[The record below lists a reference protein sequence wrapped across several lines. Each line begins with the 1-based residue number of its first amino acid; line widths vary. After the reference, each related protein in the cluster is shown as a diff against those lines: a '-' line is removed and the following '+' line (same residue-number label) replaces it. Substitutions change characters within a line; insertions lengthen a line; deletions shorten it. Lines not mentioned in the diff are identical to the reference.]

1 MNFIKL
7 AMLLA
12 IAGGGWHY
20 WQKHSL
26 ATAAA
31 ALEAPSEHGFVAM
44 PLPSGMAARGVVIFA
59 PENCPSE
66 AAQRADALASQL
78 AGKGI
83 PVTRSQSANFTFD
96 ADPGRAMLDRINTVM
111 QGEIPIVFVNGKGRA
126 NPGVDDVLSEYGRGK
141 DI

>member
-7 AMLLA
+7 ALLLA
-12 IAGGGWHY
+12 IVGGGWHY

-44 PLPSGMAARGVVIFA
+44 PLPSGMAVRGVVIFA

-66 AAQRADALASQL
+66 AAQRADALARQL
-78 AGKGI
+78 ASKGI
-83 PVTRSQSANFTFD
+83 PVTRSHSANFIFD
-96 ADPGRAMLDRINTVM
+96 TDPGRAVLDRINTVM
-111 QGEIPIVFVNGKGRA
+111 QGEIPIVFVNGRGRA
-126 NPGVDDVLSEYGRGK
+126 NPRVDDVLSEYTRDKG
-141 DI
+141 I

>member
-1 MNFIKL
+1 MNLIRL
-7 AMLLA
+7 ALVLA
-12 IAGGGWHY
+12 IAGGAWHF

-26 ATAAA
+26 AVAAA

-78 AGKGI
+78 ASQGI
-83 PVTRSQSANFTFD
+83 PVTRSHSANFRFD
-96 ADPGRAMLDRINTVM
+96 ADPGRAVLDRINTVM
-111 QGEIPIVFVNGKGRA
+111 QGEIPIVFVNGRGRA
-126 NPGVDDVLSEYGRGK
+126 NPGVDDVLSEYGRDKGA
-141 DI
+141 